1 MQNGK
6 IAFVSNNNKNIVG
19 AFGQSKYF
27 EVFTIE
33 NGEVVARETREAY
46 KTNAGNE
53 LPTLMNKVTA
63 DSPTSKPVFSLGVM
77 DKSKEKHLKLAKTI
91 SDCNYV
97 VARGMC
103 ANAWDSIEQFKMKPI
118 ITSQKDFDA
127 VIPEVIAETIADNKH
142 DINSKDD

>member
-6 IAFVSNNNKNIVG
+6 IAFVSNNQKNIVG
-19 AFGQSKYF
+19 AFGSAKSF
-27 EVFTIE
+27 EVFTLE
-33 NGEVVARETREAY
+33 KGEITARETREAY
-46 KTNAGNE
+46 KPMGGNE
-53 LPTLMNKVTA
+53 LPTLMNKVSS
-63 DSPTSKPVFSLGVM
+63 DSPAAKPIFSLGVM

-118 ITSQKDFDA
+118 ITGQKDFEN
-127 VIPEVIAETIADNKH
+127 VIPDILKGTIIDNKQ